1 MTAGELKVDESKK
14 SFISTRRLIGFLIF
28 SVVVFALVGWYGKV
42 EDVISAFSIIPWLW
56 VLPLM
61 MSLSFLNYTFRYFKW
76 QYYLNR
82 VDVNLSHTDS
92 FGVFLAGFTLTA
104 TPGKIG
110 EAIKGYF
117 VQEIDGTPV
126 AKTMPIVVSE
136 RVTDLLAMVILA
148 LIGFTLGI
156 NAGDSLLTVILLGGA
171 ALAGAVVLGNKVF
184 YRKILARMT
193 SFGPLKRFQDS
204 CDIIESTM
212 TRTLSP
218 KPMLVSTVISA
229 PGWFMECM
237 ELWLLLSILTGAGL
251 PSLTLASLNL
261 LLNATF
267 VHSTASIV
275 GAVTMSPGGVGMY
288 EITSVALMTIL
299 LSMSDATASAA
310 TILIRVVT
318 LWFSVIVGFVALAFI
333 TRRAKNVKNLKEQN
347 QS

>member
-1 MTAGELKVDESKK
+1 MTAGDTLANESKE
-14 SFISTRRLIGFLIF
+14 SFISTWKLIGFLIF
-28 SVVVFALVGWYGKV
+28 SVVVFALVGWFGKV
-42 EDVISAFSIIPWLW
+42 EAVITALSVIPWLW

-61 MSLSFLNYTFRYFKW
+61 MTLSLLNYILRYFKW

-82 VDVNLSHTDS
+82 INVNLTQTDS
-92 FGVFLAGFTLTA
+92 FSVFLAGFTLTA

-148 LIGFTLGI
+148 IVGFTFGI
-156 NAGDSLLTVILLGGA
+156 NAGDQLFTVILLGGA
-171 ALAGAVVLGNKVF
+171 ALAGAIVLGNRVF
-184 YRKILARMT
+184 YQKILTRMT

-212 TRTLSP
+212 TQTLSP
-218 KPMLVSTVISA
+218 KPMLVSTAISV

-237 ELWLLLSILTGAGL
+237 ELWLLLSILSGAGL
-251 PSLTLASLNL
+251 PSLTTTSLGL
-261 LLNATF
+261 LLSATF
-267 VHSTASIV
+267 VHSTASII
-275 GAVTMSPGGVGMY
+275 GAVTMSPGGVGTY
-288 EITSVALMTIL
+288 EITSVALITFL
-299 LSMSDATASAA
+299 LGMGETLASAA

-318 LWFSVIVGFVALAFI
+318 LWFSIIVGFVALAFI
-333 TRRAKNVKNLKEQN
+333 TRRTKGKREYIKA
-347 QS
+347 